1 MTTAD
6 ADQLTSTVVGEHV
19 GSVRCAPAA
28 AEPIT
33 LGRASAPG
41 GSSGRC

>member
-1 MTTAD
+1 VTTAD
-6 ADQLTSTVVGEHV
+6 ADQLTGTVVGEHV
-19 GSVRCAPAA
+19 RCEPAA